1 MSLTENS
8 LSTATMARFALIS
21 CVLSILF
28 IGFAASAQEAP
39 TPTCPAGYELSGNE
53 CVHTTPVA
61 PTCPEGYTQE
71 GENCVPTSE
80 PIAPNTCPEG
90 YTLGEG
96 GCASEPVEPTCSEG
110 LRLQE
115 DVYSEGEDG
124 CISEEPAAP
133 DACSGGSVLSNGQ
146 CVVIMGTPTDGVCS
160 PIPPTVIRTINGID
174 RCVAIPPSPAEEPA
188 CAEGLVMN
196 GGECYEVEHLSCDTG
211 FAYDDESNTCQQE
224 VLLAPTCP
232 TGTTGPVENLCTYV
246 TIAAAVCP
254 VGFTLIENQC
264 VGNPVAPTCP
274 AGYTL
279 TDSVCVANP
288 VTPTSSGSSNS
299 GGGGGGGGSSSTP
312 IVALAT
318 TTPQVLGAATSCFQ
332 FTSDLTI
339 GMTSTDVTEL
349 QKILIAKGHLKIATP
364 TGYFGA
370 MTQAA
375 VKAFQAA
382 NSLEQTGVVDEKTR
396 ALLNVCPVGV
406 TNPNAALILELYKKL
421 AVLLEQI
428 KALKAA
434 QGVL

>member
-1 MSLTENS
+1 
-8 LSTATMARFALIS
+8 MARFALIS

-264 VGNPVAPTCP
+264 VSNPVAPTCP

-279 TDSVCVANP
+279 TAACVSRILSLLLRAEAVILVVGRRWRQFFNTDRRARDDDSA
-288 VTPTSSGSSNS
+288 SAWRGDK
-299 GGGGGGGGSSSTP
+299 
-312 IVALAT
+312 L
-318 TTPQVLGAATSCFQ
+318 FQ

-382 NSLEQTGVVDEKTR
+382 NSLEQTGVVDEDC
-396 ALLNVCPVGV
+396 ALLNVCPSV
-406 TNPNAALILELYKKL
+406 TNPNAALILEL
-421 AVLLEQI
+421 
-428 KALKAA
+428 
-434 QGVL
+434 